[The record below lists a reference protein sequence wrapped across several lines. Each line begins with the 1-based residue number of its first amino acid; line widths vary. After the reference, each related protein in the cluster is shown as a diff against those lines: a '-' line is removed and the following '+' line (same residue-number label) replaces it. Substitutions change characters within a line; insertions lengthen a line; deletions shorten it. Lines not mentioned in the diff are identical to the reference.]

1 MSLSKIATNIQ
12 NRDTAND
19 VFYTPI
25 ELVKT
30 HLKIVKPYVKP
41 NDIIYDPFFGKGAY
55 FNAFPE
61 IFKKNTFEFS
71 EIEMGKDFF
80 KFNRKVDVIIS
91 NPPYSI
97 LNDVFVKSVELNPH
111 TISYLI
117 GIINLTPKRIEFMN
131 DNGYA
136 LTHIHITKVYGWFSM
151 TVIVVFSKKG
161 ENCISYDRTTYR
173 TKTI

>member
-1 MSLSKIATNIQ
+1 MNFSEISTNIKK
-12 NRDTAND
+12 RDVPKD

-25 ELVKT
+25 ELVNK
-30 HLKIVKPYVKP
+30 HLKIVKRYVKP

-55 FNAFPE
+55 FNAFPK

-71 EIEMGKDFF
+71 EIELGKDFF
-80 KFNRKVDVIIS
+80 KFDGKVDVIIS

-97 LNDVFVKSVELNPH
+97 LNDVFQKSVELNPH

-117 GIINLTPKRIEFMN
+117 AFHNLTPKRIEFMN

-136 LTHIHITKVYGWFSM
+136 LSHIHMTKVCSWFGFSL
-151 TVIVVFSKKG
+151 IVVFSKKG
-161 ENCISYDRTTYR
+161 KNCISYDRTNYR
-173 TKTI
+173 